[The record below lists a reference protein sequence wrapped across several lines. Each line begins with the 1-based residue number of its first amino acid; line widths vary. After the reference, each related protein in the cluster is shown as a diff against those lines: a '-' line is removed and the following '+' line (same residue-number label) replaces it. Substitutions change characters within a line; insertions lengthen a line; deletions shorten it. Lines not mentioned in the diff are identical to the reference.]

1 MSIAIWCLLTKH
13 WGPCQ
18 QLAIFSDACQIANY
32 KQTQYTFF
40 NNDTGVWHRG
50 FSSVRAYSLPLDG
63 ALVGFSKADAAA
75 HKKGCQELDKDDVS
89 FLPWSK
95 CIVISGASPRMCSW
109 PWRFQRVKQPVTNK
123 SQSWESSASSQALP
137 NNYAVKCSNCTLI
150 LMLIPISI
158 ISLDLYGAV

>member
-13 WGPCQ
+13 CGPCQ
-18 QLAIFSDACQIANY
+18 QLAIFSGACWIANY

-50 FSSVRAYSLPLDG
+50 FSRVCACSLPLDG

-95 CIVISGASPRMCSW
+95 CIVISGATPQNVFLALEI
-109 PWRFQRVKQPVTNK
+109 P
-123 SQSWESSASSQALP
+123 ES
-137 NNYAVKCSNCTLI
+137 NNL
-150 LMLIPISI
+150 
-158 ISLDLYGAV
+158 